1 MRPDALFR
9 ICSMSKPIT
18 SVAVMMLYEEGAFLL
33 DDPVSKYLPQFK
45 KAKMLV
51 KPPAAKKRAIFA
63 RFLSMASRASSSAG
77 VSISCNFTCDAPL
90 ALSFARSFYRS
101 IDCEHGD
108 ASPTSA
114 LSRGC
119 VSRCIHQVEDRISSE
134 RWGELL
140 SG

>member
-77 VSISCNFTCDAPL
+77 VSISCNFTCDSPL
-90 ALSFARSFYRS
+90 ALSFA
-101 IDCEHGD
+101 
-108 ASPTSA
+108 
-114 LSRGC
+114 
-119 VSRCIHQVEDRISSE
+119 
-134 RWGELL
+134 
-140 SG
+140 

>member
-51 KPPAAKKRAIFA
+51 KPASGQAYPIPASKEITIPDR
-63 RFLSMASRASSSAG
+63 LQ
-77 VSISCNFTCDAPL
+77 
-90 ALSFARSFYRS
+90 
-101 IDCEHGD
+101 H
-108 ASPTSA
+108 TSGLTYQWNA
-114 LSRGC
+114 EPGPE
-119 VSRCIHQVEDRISSE
+119 V
-134 RWGELL
+134 
-140 SG
+140 